1 MSSRRPNFFARGR
14 VRRNADNLSV
24 NPTPDPPFRSPAD
37 RPLSGW
43 EWVGVAVLLAAI
55 IWFGHLTLYRSAY
68 WGRMTDYGVYAR
80 AGWAVAT
87 GRDPY
92 AVADDNDWHFVYPP
106 PAALLFVPLADPPAG
121 HDRAGFLP
129 YDFGVGLWYAVSA
142 VLMAVVAHQFAS
154 AGLPDARRWS
164 RRWWYARLL
173 PFDLCLSGIGYTLGR
188 GQVNILLLALLAGMF
203 VAATRR
209 RAASAGFWLAA
220 AAALKVIPAVMGLFF
235 LSRREW
241 RSATASLVG
250 AAVLFLAVPAVVWG
264 PSGAVQMNRRMI
276 DAVLLPGLA
285 NEGDTSRAE
294 ELTNHTAT
302 DSQSFQA
309 VIHNWRH
316 PNRDDRPT
324 TADPEAK
331 LAHWG
336 LVLAM
341 LLATAGAGFRAAR
354 TPPTQLV
361 VFGCAAV
368 IMMLATPVSHLHY
381 YLLAFPL
388 VAGLIF
394 RDLAGRPRAAI
405 PRLAV
410 LLPLVGWAVATTL
423 PLIPDPLCLAFRD
436 YGLGTAA
443 TVGLW
448 AWGTAVAVR
457 GT

>member
-1 MSSRRPNFFARGR
+1 
-14 VRRNADNLSV
+14 
-24 NPTPDPPFRSPAD
+24 
-37 RPLSGW
+37 
-43 EWVGVAVLLAAI
+43 
-55 IWFGHLTLYRSAY
+55 
-68 WGRMTDYGVYAR
+68 
-80 AGWAVAT
+80 
-87 GRDPY
+87 
-92 AVADDNDWHFVYPP
+92 
-106 PAALLFVPLADPPAG
+106 
-121 HDRAGFLP
+121 
-129 YDFGVGLWYAVSA
+129 
-142 VLMAVVAHQFAS
+142 
-154 AGLPDARRWS
+154 
-164 RRWWYARLL
+164 
-173 PFDLCLSGIGYTLGR
+173 
-188 GQVNILLLALLAGMF
+188 
-203 VAATRR
+203 
-209 RAASAGFWLAA
+209 
-220 AAALKVIPAVMGLFF
+220 MGLFC
-235 LSRREW
+235 LGRREG
-241 RSATASLVG
+241 RSAAASLVG

-264 PSGAVQMNRRMI
+264 PSGAVRMNRRMI

-316 PNRDDRPT
+316 PNRDARPA

-336 LVLAM
+336 IVLAM
-341 LLATAGAGFRAAR
+341 LLVTAGAGFRAAR
-354 TPPTQLV
+354 DAPTQLV

-381 YLLAFPL
+381 YLLAFLL

-410 LLPLVGWAVATTL
+410 LLSLVGWAVATTL

-436 YGLGTAA
+436 FGLGTAA

-457 GT
+457 SRD